1 MVGIVRME
9 YVSVSRDGLD
19 RIVYRIKMNV
29 YQVYV
34 KMGVFVIIY
43 LDFIFVNV
51 QMDILD
57 NIARLDLIIVYLV
70 RVKMVVN
77 VRMNWMVF
85 IVSVFMNFGE
95 IGVSM
100 CLKVFLNSFIWSL
113 I

>member
-1 MVGIVRME
+1 ME

>member
-1 MVGIVRME
+1 ME

-34 KMGVFVIIY
+34 KMGVFVIIC

-57 NIARLDLIIVYLV
+57 NIARSDLIIVYLV
-70 RVKMVVN
+70 YVKMVVS

-95 IGVSM
+95 VGVSM